1 MWTLAED
8 ALDKHAI
15 TRIEARSH
23 NPAVLF
29 TAQFLN
35 PARGTANMLRF
46 RPPWFRDTRTVKAST
61 FWSQPPPPTDAE
73 AASILRAEMLRRSEP
88 VRQEPLLP
96 EWPHPGGI
104 HEFGAWWGLSL
115 ISGHL
120 WGDAKDVK
128 YMPIDVRYSYLLSE
142 HERWALRYA
151 PELTALA
158 MLDEPVPNQTDPE
171 LQRKRTYGSGLSPFG
186 FQTVLFPDR
195 RTQPF
200 LSSNAGLIR
209 FTDRVLSPPGSQWIY
224 TADFGCGIQIFRK
237 PRQSVSIGY
246 RYQHLASTTDSHHP
260 ATDANTFYVSASRFR
275 NEGLSLS

>member
-1 MWTLAED
+1 
-8 ALDKHAI
+8 
-15 TRIEARSH
+15 
-23 NPAVLF
+23 
-29 TAQFLN
+29 
-35 PARGTANMLRF
+35 MLRF
-46 RPPWFRDTRTVKAST
+46 RPPWFRDARTVKAST
-61 FWSQPPPPTDAE
+61 FWSQPPPPTDVE

-158 MLDEPVPNQTDPE
+158 MLDEPVPNQRYPE

-195 RTQPF
+195 RDT
-200 LSSNAGLIR
+200 AI
-209 FTDRVLSPPGSQWIY
+209 SQQQ
-224 TADFGCGIQIFRK
+224 CGIDTFHGSRT
-237 PRQSVSIGY
+237 
-246 RYQHLASTTDSHHP
+246 LAARFAMDICRRLRMRHTDIPQTAPVRVDRISL
-260 ATDANTFYVSASRFR
+260 SASG
-275 NEGLSLS
+275 EHD